1 MNKLDVISKIVI
13 DDRIVEGECSLFKK
27 ALDMYNI
34 DEISKMSVRCS
45 KSLPPILH
53 YLSGQY
59 YSDYEVDNDKIEYLL
74 SRKYDVNQVDEKGR
88 TPLAYAVNSR
98 NLTTAIILLEHGADP
113 FHRVDLMHEDGRVV
127 NQTIYS
133 ILFDEKGN
141 YYDFVY
147 RNHNEDRRKK
157 GSIGDKRDKKLM
169 QMRLKKIRSLCK
181 PEFEGKELDEHKVIT
196 PHKSREIDR

>member
-45 KSLPPILH
+45 ESLPPILH
-53 YLSGQY
+53 YLSGQFF
-59 YSDYEVDNDKIEYLL
+59 SDYDVDNDKIEYLL

-113 FHRVDLMHEDGRVV
+113 FHKVDVRHDDGRIV

-133 ILFDEKGN
+133 MLFDERGD
-141 YYDFVY
+141 YYDFAY
-147 RNHNEDRRKK
+147 RSHDKDRCKE
-157 GSIGDKRDKKLM
+157 GSLADKRDKSVM

-181 PEFEGKELDEHKVIT
+181 PEFKGKELVEHKDII
-196 PHKSREIDR
+196 PHISRGIAR